1 MKFLRALGLLLAFAA
16 TALAQPA
23 TLAERMKAAVLRLDA
38 TRVHAMQTAHLD
50 GLMELMTDDCL
61 YAHSTGRTQ
70 TKAEL
75 LAALKGGDL
84 KYHSIKYEEL
94 PTVRVYGE
102 GTAVLTGVTVID
114 AEMKGARLQRKL
126 LVTAVY
132 VTQAMQWRL
141 ASYHSTTVPEP
152 TPAK

>member
-1 MKFLRALGLLLAFAA
+1 MKLARALVLLVVCVSSV
-16 TALAQPA
+16 LAQPA

-38 TRVHAMQTAHLD
+38 TRIHAMQTAHLD

-75 LAALKGGDL
+75 LAALKSGDL
-84 KYHSIKYEEL
+84 KYHSIKYEQL
-94 PTVRVYGE
+94 PAVRVYGE
-102 GTAVLTGVTVID
+102 GTAVLTGVTAID

-126 LVTAVY
+126 LVTAIY

-152 TPAK
+152 APAK